1 MVFSAKVLTFTANT
15 STGDQDLTGTSF
27 TPKAAIV
34 WFTAGNNAVD
44 TFVNGFSFGF
54 GFTDGTNSRC
64 YCNVSE
70 DAVAT
75 SDAARIARNDS
86 IIVLLNQTGT
96 LTTEDARASF
106 VQWNADGMRI
116 NWSNAP
122 TAAFKLHVLFLGGS
136 DLTNAKVGDITI
148 SANGTNVGYT
158 GPGFQPQMLFL
169 VSGHNTA
176 FNTAVGDGSSFVLG
190 VAGCTNSTINFRGGA
205 GFVSEGGGRTAMD
218 TWQLINTG
226 AGITSDMNATTG
238 AIFNTCS
245 IISLDATGFTL
256 TNSSFSVATVKSYLA
271 LRGGEYFT
279 TSALEPAT
287 TGNTTIEV
295 PTEMTH
301 GAKAVIVFGCD
312 TATGGA
318 IQADNVFSFGAASL
332 DESSVKTQA
341 VTVAADLDAAANAV
355 TTTRYETD
363 SVYLNVTP
371 NATATSSTID
381 DEATIDSFT
390 NSGFVINWTNIGNA
404 RRYFYI
410 VLGNSTTGGTS
421 YDRPISETSITVDQT
436 ISRLLAAIRPVNEPS
451 VSNGETLTRL
461 LGALRLISET
471 SITIDQTLTGL
482 RSVPR
487 SISEPAITV
496 DQTLT
501 RLFGAT
507 RAITESSITVNQTL
521 TRILGALRSIS
532 EPSISSGET
541 LTRILGTL
549 RSINESSISI
559 NQTLTRLLGALRSIA
574 ETAITT
580 DDSVSGTKQT
590 GGVSITEDAIT
601 INDSVTR
608 IQGLIKTITEGTITI
623 DDALVRILGALRTVS
638 EPSISIND
646 SVTRLR
652 ETLRTISEDAIT
664 IDATLTRIQN
674 ITKTITEDTD
684 IDQTLQVLRTS
695 YAIIVEAYVKW
706 YYSLL
711 TFKGGS

>member
-1 MVFSAKVLTFTANT
+1 MTFSAKVLTFTANT
-15 STGDQDLTGTSF
+15 ATGDQDLNGTSF
-27 TPKAAIV
+27 TPKAAII

-106 VQWNADGMRI
+106 VQWNTTGMRI

-122 TAAFKLHVLFLGGS
+122 TTAFKLHVLFLGGN

-148 SANGTNVGYT
+148 SANGTNVPYT
-158 GPGFQPQMLFL
+158 GPGFQPQMLFM
-169 VSGHNTA
+169 VAGHTAA

-190 VAGCTNSTINFRGGA
+190 VAGCTNSTINFRGSA

-226 AGITSDMNATTG
+226 AGFNSDMNATTG
-238 AIFNTCS
+238 AIFNTSS
-245 IISLDATGFTL
+245 IISLDTNGFTL
-256 TNSSFSVATVKSYLA
+256 TNSVFGTTTVKSYLA

-279 TSALEPAT
+279 TSALEPAA

-295 PTEMTH
+295 PAEMTH

-341 VTVAADLDAAANAV
+341 VTVAADLDAAADAI

-363 SVYLNVTP
+363 SIYLNVTP
-371 NATATSSTID
+371 NATATSSTVD

-410 VLGNSTTGGTS
+410 VFGNSTTGAQL
-421 YDRPISETSITVDQT
+421 YDRPISEPSVSISETLARVQVKLKP
-436 ISRLLAAIRPVNEPS
+436 ISEPS
-451 VSNGETLTRL
+451 VS
-461 LGALRLISET
+461 ISET
-471 SITIDQTLTGL
+471 LARIQLKINA
-482 RSVPR
+482 
-487 SISEPAITV
+487 ISETTISV
-496 DQTLT
+496 SETL
-501 RLFGAT
+501 A
-507 RAITESSITVNQTL
+507 
-521 TRILGALRSIS
+521 RIPTYVKAIS
-532 EPSISSGET
+532 EPSISSSET
-541 LTRILGTL
+541 LTRLPLYIRPISESAISVNDTIARWISVSYTL
-549 RSINESSISI
+549 AEPSISVNDSI
-559 NQTLTRLLGALRSIA
+559 QGALFYLRQISESAISVNDAIARILIAIKAISDPSISVS
-574 ETAITT
+574 ETLARIASYLRPISDPSVSISEALVRTPTYTKAISESAITT
-580 DDSVSGTKQT
+580 DDSIVRLLSAVRTLAEPS
-590 GGVSITEDAIT
+590 VSINDT
-601 INDSVTR
+601 IAR
-608 IQGLIKTITEGTITI
+608 IQTILKQI
-623 DDALVRILGALRTVS
+623 S
-638 EPSISIND
+638 ESAISIND
-646 SVTRLR
+646 SVQGSLLFTALLI
-652 ETLRTISEDAIT
+652 ES
-664 IDATLTRIQN
+664 RI
-674 ITKTITEDTD
+674 
-684 IDQTLQVLRTS
+684 
-695 YAIIVEAYVKW
+695 KW
-706 YYSLL
+706 YYSIL
-711 TFKGGS
+711 TRKVAA